1 MLRNKQEMPTE
12 SNSTQFKQKIVRLNK
27 DDGSQVYPQTI
38 TDAIG
43 DVKSNKKLSDVL
55 DEFRASISGNTESI
69 QNFMDGSGIT
79 DEEIDSIFE

>member
-1 MLRNKQEMPTE
+1 MPTE

-69 QNFMDGSGIT
+69 QNFMDGSRIT